1 MWWNNEMVDNLSPN
15 DLIVL
20 ANVLAISLSE
30 GKSADELNALGNLI
44 VAVGS
49 LMLTS
54 AAQMQNIASKEEA
67 KKANSNTTQE
77 LTH

>member
-1 MWWNNEMVDNLSPN
+1 MIDNLCPK

-20 ANVLAISLSE
+20 ANALAISLSE

-54 AAQMQNIASKEEA
+54 AAQMQNIASKAEA
-67 KKANSNTTQE
+67 EKNNSDATQK

>member
-1 MWWNNEMVDNLSPN
+1 MTDNLCPN
-15 DLIVL
+15 DVMLL

-30 GKSADELNALGNLI
+30 GKSADELNVLGNLI

-54 AAQMQNIASKEEA
+54 AAQIQIIASKEEA
-67 KKANSNTTQE
+67 KCTSTDASQDKE
-77 LTH
+77 VK

>member
-1 MWWNNEMVDNLSPN
+1 MIDNLCPK

-20 ANVLAISLSE
+20 ANALAISLSE
-30 GKSADELNALGNLI
+30 GKNADELNVLGNLI

-54 AAQMQNIASKEEA
+54 AAQMQNIASKAEA
-67 KKANSNTTQE
+67 EKTNSDATQK

>member
-1 MWWNNEMVDNLSPN
+1 MIDNLCPN
-15 DLIVL
+15 DIMIL

-30 GKSADELNALGNLI
+30 GKNADELNVLGNLI

-54 AAQMQNIASKEEA
+54 AAQMQNISSKEDT
-67 KKANSNTTQE
+67 KSTTTDE
-77 LTH
+77 C

>member
-1 MWWNNEMVDNLSPN
+1 MIDNLCPN
-15 DLIVL
+15 DVMIL

-30 GKSADELNALGNLI
+30 GKNADELNVLGNLI

-54 AAQMQNIASKEEA
+54 AAQMQIITAKEQT
-67 KKANSNTTQE
+67 KSTTTDE
-77 LTH
+77 C

>member
-1 MWWNNEMVDNLSPN
+1 MIDNLCPN
-15 DLIVL
+15 DLMVL
-20 ANVLAISLSE
+20 ASALAISLSE
-30 GKSADELNALGNLI
+30 GKSADELNVLGNLI

-67 KKANSNTTQE
+67 NKSNSEATQNNNE
-77 LTH
+77 TK